1 MVDYSEED
9 VIKPR
14 GRKAKKTAIFLDS
27 QEFDVGDEKVSKVVR
42 WFRWDRIARNSL
54 LLVRMFKRHFRS
66 GSFLKFHGSFKLLTF
81 RFYHAIKETFL
92 VGFGY
97 I

>member
-42 WFRWDRIARNSL
+42 WFR
-54 LLVRMFKRHFRS
+54 
-66 GSFLKFHGSFKLLTF
+66 
-81 RFYHAIKETFL
+81 
-92 VGFGY
+92 
-97 I
+97 